1 MSVTIDDLRPMFPQW
16 SDDEIAAVL
25 QTRTGNIE
33 EILAD
38 LLARPVSDAHLARF
52 LSETEATDTRF
63 TVVAPLPI
71 VAPLQPVE
79 PPTYNESVQPRP
91 RRRHQHGIYTPLL
104 D

>member
-1 MSVTIDDLRPMFPQW
+1 
-16 SDDEIAAVL
+16 
-25 QTRTGNIE
+25 
-33 EILAD
+33 
-38 LLARPVSDAHLARF
+38 
-52 LSETEATDTRF
+52 ETEATDTRF